1 LVEFSGFDWDAGNTA
16 KCQKHGLSINEIE
29 ELLAGDPLV
38 VEDER
43 HSLDEKRLIAIGLNR
58 NGRMIFIEFTIRRR
72 AGLQM
77 IRPVTA
83 RYMREK
89 EFFRYVGRTS

>member
-1 LVEFSGFDWDAGNTA
+1 VSLA
-16 KCQKHGLSINEIE
+16 EIE
-29 ELLAGDPLV
+29 ALFAADPLV

-43 HSLDEKRLIAIGLNR
+43 HSIDEKRLIAIGVNQ
-58 NGRMIFIEFTIRRR
+58 NGRMMFVGFTIRLRDGR
-72 AGLQM
+72 QF

-89 EFFRYVGRTS
+89 EFFRYAGRTN